1 MPAAPPSRVTTSGSF
16 LQSNASGP
24 PNIELRPKIIISL
37 HLQHMLLGRFVV
49 ERPASGESEIA
60 VDIELEQVIRI
71 TVDDGI

>member
-49 ERPASGESEIA
+49 ERLASGESKIA
-60 VDIELEQVIRI
+60 ADIELEQVIWI
-71 TVDDGI
+71 TVDDDI